1 MKKLL
6 TFLLAL
12 TLLFSLFA
20 CNSTGEEDGQE
31 NGDSN
36 QNGETA
42 QTFGDLSRIDKI
54 KQEGTLRIGT
64 SADYPPYEFH
74 TEIDGVDTIVG
85 FDIALC
91 QYIADDL
98 GVELEITDMS
108 FDSLLISLQQD
119 KFDIVAAGM
128 SPDEERLK
136 AADFT
141 DKIFESEQS
150 IILRKADV
158 ALYPTTAELAGAS
171 IGVQKGTIQE
181 GIAEGITDKVVKLTK
196 LSELI
201 TELKTGKVDAVCI
214 DYPCATAYVSGND
227 DLIVSDIEIEYE
239 GPGTCLAVQK
249 GETEWVEY
257 LNGIIQTV
265 NEDGTMDQF
274 IAEASMLADASLK

>member
-6 TFLLAL
+6 TLLLAV
-12 TLLFSLFA
+12 TLLFTLFA
-20 CNSTGEEDGQE
+20 CNSTSDDNSEE
-31 NGDSN
+31 NGGSTEGN
-36 QNGETA
+36 ETVQTSGE
-42 QTFGDLSRIDKI
+42 LSRIDKI
-54 KQEGTLRIGT
+54 KQEGKLRIGT

-98 GVELEITDMS
+98 GVTLEVTDMA

-158 ALYPTTAELAGAS
+158 DLYPTTAELSGAS

-181 GIAEGITDKVVKLTK
+181 GIAEGITSNVIKLTK

-201 TELKTGKVDAVCI
+201 TELKTGKIDAVCI

-249 GETEWVEY
+249 GETEWAEY
-257 LNGIIQTV
+257 LNGIIKTV

-274 IAEASMLADASLK
+274 IAEASMLADASLE

>member
-1 MKKLL
+1 M
-6 TFLLAL
+6 
-12 TLLFSLFA
+12 
-20 CNSTGEEDGQE
+20 
-31 NGDSN
+31 
-36 QNGETA
+36 
-42 QTFGDLSRIDKI
+42 
-54 KQEGTLRIGT
+54 
-64 SADYPPYEFH
+64 
-74 TEIDGVDTIVG
+74 G

-98 GVELEITDMS
+98 GVTLEVTDMAL
-108 FDSLLISLQQD
+108 DSLLISLQQD

-201 TELKTGKVDAVCI
+201 TELKTGKIDAVCI

>member
-42 QTFGDLSRIDKI
+42 QTSGDLSRIDKI

-274 IAEASMLADASLK
+274 IAEASMLADASLE

>member
-42 QTFGDLSRIDKI
+42 QTSGDLSRIDKI

-158 ALYPTTAELAGAS
+158 DLYPTTAELSGAS

-181 GIAEGITDKVVKLTK
+181 DIAEGITSNVIKLTK

-201 TELKTGKVDAVCI
+201 TELKTGKIDAVCI

-274 IAEASMLADASLK
+274 IAEASMLADASLE

>member
-42 QTFGDLSRIDKI
+42 QTSGDLSRIDKI

>member
-6 TFLLAL
+6 TLLLAV
-12 TLLFSLFA
+12 TLLFTLFA
-20 CNSTGEEDGQE
+20 CNSTGEEGGQE

-42 QTFGDLSRIDKI
+42 QTSGDLSRIDKI
-54 KQEGTLRIGT
+54 KQEGKLRIGT

-274 IAEASMLADASLK
+274 IAEASMLADASLE

>member
-6 TFLLAL
+6 TLLLAV
-12 TLLFSLFA
+12 TLLFTLFA
-20 CNSTGEEDGQE
+20 CNSTSDDNSEE
-31 NGDSN
+31 NGGSTEGN
-36 QNGETA
+36 ETVQTSGE
-42 QTFGDLSRIDKI
+42 LSRIDKI
-54 KQEGTLRIGT
+54 KQEGKLRIGT

-98 GVELEITDMS
+98 GVTLEVTDMAL
-108 FDSLLISLQQD
+108 DSLLISLQQD

>member
-6 TFLLAL
+6 SLLLAL
-12 TLLFSLFA
+12 VMLLSFA
-20 CNSTGEEDGQE
+20 ACANDDTPPADGDDQQQEE
-31 NGDSN
+31 
-36 QNGETA
+36 QNGSESTTMNKLA
-42 QTFGDLSRIDKI
+42 DI
-54 KQEGTLRIGT
+54 KAAGELVVGT

-158 ALYPTTAELAGAS
+158 DLYPTTAELSGAS

-181 GIAEGITDKVVKLTK
+181 DIAEGITDKVVKLTK

-249 GETEWVEY
+249 GETEWAEY
-257 LNGIIQTV
+257 LNGIIKTV

-274 IAEASMLADASLK
+274 IAEASMLADASLE

>member
-274 IAEASMLADASLK
+274 IAEASMLADASLE

>member
-42 QTFGDLSRIDKI
+42 QTSGDLSRIDKI

-257 LNGIIQTV
+257 LNGIIQTI

-274 IAEASMLADASLK
+274 IAEASMLADASLE

>member
-42 QTFGDLSRIDKI
+42 QTSGDLSRIDKI

-257 LNGIIQTV
+257 LNGIIKTV

-274 IAEASMLADASLK
+274 IAEASMLADASLE

>member
-42 QTFGDLSRIDKI
+42 QTSGDLSRIDKI

-201 TELKTGKVDAVCI
+201 TELKTGKIDAVCI

-274 IAEASMLADASLK
+274 IAEASMLADASLE

>member
-31 NGDSN
+31 NGDFN

-42 QTFGDLSRIDKI
+42 QTSGDLSRIDKI
-54 KQEGTLRIGT
+54 KQEGALRIGT
-64 SADYPPYEFH
+64 SADYPPFEYH
-74 TEIDGVDTIVG
+74 MDVDGQDTIVG
-85 FDIALC
+85 FDIEMGKL
-91 QYIADDL
+91 IAEEL
-98 GVELEITDMS
+98 GVELEITDMA
-108 FDSLLISLQQD
+108 FDALLISLQQD

-201 TELKTGKVDAVCI
+201 TELKTGKIDAVCI

-274 IAEASMLADASLK
+274 IAEASMLADASLE

>member
-42 QTFGDLSRIDKI
+42 QTSGDLSRIDKI

-158 ALYPTTAELAGAS
+158 ALYPTTAELAHLILYHPEFVRGKYNTGFLEDHLEEVLQWDCEREREAKWKRISAS
-171 IGVQKGTIQE
+171 AGRGSSSSSTSGT
-181 GIAEGITDKVVKLTK
+181 A
-196 LSELI
+196 LS
-201 TELKTGKVDAVCI
+201 GMC
-214 DYPCATAYVSGND
+214 PS
-227 DLIVSDIEIEYE
+227 
-239 GPGTCLAVQK
+239 
-249 GETEWVEY
+249 
-257 LNGIIQTV
+257 
-265 NEDGTMDQF
+265 
-274 IAEASMLADASLK
+274 ASPPRRCSASAPPAGR

>member
-6 TFLLAL
+6 TLLLAV
-12 TLLFSLFA
+12 TLLFTLFA
-20 CNSTGEEDGQE
+20 CNSTSDDNSEE
-31 NGDSN
+31 NGGPTEGNETVQTS
-36 QNGETA
+36 GE
-42 QTFGDLSRIDKI
+42 LSRIDKI
-54 KQEGTLRIGT
+54 KQEGKLRIGT

-98 GVELEITDMS
+98 GVTLEVTDMA

-158 ALYPTTAELAGAS
+158 DLYPTTAELSAAS

-181 GIAEGITDKVVKLTK
+181 GIAEGITSNVIKLTK

-201 TELKTGKVDAVCI
+201 TELKTGKIDAVCI

-249 GETEWVEY
+249 GETEWAEY
-257 LNGIIQTV
+257 LNGIIKTV

-274 IAEASMLADASLK
+274 IAEASMLADASLE

>member
-6 TFLLAL
+6 TLLLAV
-12 TLLFSLFA
+12 TLLFTLFA
-20 CNSTGEEDGQE
+20 CNSTSDDNSEE
-31 NGDSN
+31 NGGSTEGN
-36 QNGETA
+36 ETVQTSGE
-42 QTFGDLSRIDKI
+42 LSRIDKI
-54 KQEGTLRIGT
+54 KQEGKLRIGT

-98 GVELEITDMS
+98 GVTLEVTDMAL
-108 FDSLLISLQQD
+108 DSLLISLQQD

-158 ALYPTTAELAGAS
+158 DLYPTTAELSGAS

-181 GIAEGITDKVVKLTK
+181 DIAEGITSNVIKLTK

-201 TELKTGKVDAVCI
+201 TELKTGKIDAVCI

-274 IAEASMLADASLK
+274 IAEASMLADASLE

>member
-12 TLLFSLFA
+12 TLLFTLFA
-20 CNSTGEEDGQE
+20 CNSTSDDNSEE
-31 NGDSN
+31 NGGSTEGN
-36 QNGETA
+36 ETVQTSGE
-42 QTFGDLSRIDKI
+42 LSRIDKI
-54 KQEGTLRIGT
+54 KQEGKLRIGT

-98 GVELEITDMS
+98 GVTLEVTDMA

-158 ALYPTTAELAGAS
+158 DLYPTTAELSGAS

-274 IAEASMLADASLK
+274 IAEASMLADASLE

>member
-42 QTFGDLSRIDKI
+42 QTSGDLSRIDKI

-158 ALYPTTAELAGAS
+158 ALYPPTAELAGAS

-274 IAEASMLADASLK
+274 IAEASMLADASLE

>member
-20 CNSTGEEDGQE
+20 CNSTGEEDRQE

-42 QTFGDLSRIDKI
+42 QTSGDLSRIDKI

-201 TELKTGKVDAVCI
+201 TELKTGKIDAVCI

-274 IAEASMLADASLK
+274 IAEASMLADASLE

>member
-20 CNSTGEEDGQE
+20 CNSTGEEDRQE

-42 QTFGDLSRIDKI
+42 QTSGDLSRIDKI

-98 GVELEITDMS
+98 GVELEITDMALDSRSSACSRTSLTSWLPACLPTRSVSRRRTSPIKFLNPSSPSS
-108 FDSLLISLQQD
+108 FARQTLHST
-119 KFDIVAAGM
+119 
-128 SPDEERLK
+128 PPR
-136 AADFT
+136 
-141 DKIFESEQS
+141 
-150 IILRKADV
+150 
-158 ALYPTTAELAGAS
+158 AELAGAS
-171 IGVQKGTIQE
+171 IGVPE
-181 GIAEGITDKVVKLTK
+181 GHH
-196 LSELI
+196 
-201 TELKTGKVDAVCI
+201 
-214 DYPCATAYVSGND
+214 SGRHCRGHHRPRW
-227 DLIVSDIEIEYE
+227 S
-239 GPGTCLAVQK
+239 
-249 GETEWVEY
+249 
-257 LNGIIQTV
+257 
-265 NEDGTMDQF
+265 
-274 IAEASMLADASLK
+274 S

>member
-6 TFLLAL
+6 TLLLAV
-12 TLLFSLFA
+12 TLLFTLFA
-20 CNSTGEEDGQE
+20 CNSTSDDNSEE
-31 NGDSN
+31 NGGSTEGN
-36 QNGETA
+36 ETVQTSGE
-42 QTFGDLSRIDKI
+42 LSRIDKI
-54 KQEGTLRIGT
+54 KQEGKLRIGT

-98 GVELEITDMS
+98 GVKLEVTDMA

-158 ALYPTTAELAGAS
+158 DLYPTTAELSGAS

-181 GIAEGITDKVVKLTK
+181 GIAEGITSNVIKLTK

-201 TELKTGKVDAVCI
+201 TELKTGKIDAVCI

-249 GETEWVEY
+249 GETEWAEY
-257 LNGIIQTV
+257 LNGIIKTV

-274 IAEASMLADASLK
+274 IAEASMLADASLE

>member
-42 QTFGDLSRIDKI
+42 QTSGELSRIDKI

-274 IAEASMLADASLK
+274 IAEASMLADASLE

>member
-6 TFLLAL
+6 TLLLAV
-12 TLLFSLFA
+12 TLLFTLFA
-20 CNSTGEEDGQE
+20 CNSTSDDNSEE
-31 NGDSN
+31 NGGSTEGN
-36 QNGETA
+36 ETVQTSGE
-42 QTFGDLSRIDKI
+42 LSRIDKI
-54 KQEGTLRIGT
+54 KQEGKLRIGT

-98 GVELEITDMS
+98 GVTLEVTDMA

-158 ALYPTTAELAGAS
+158 DLYPTTAELSGAS

-274 IAEASMLADASLK
+274 IAEASMLADASLE

>member
-6 TFLLAL
+6 TLLLAV
-12 TLLFSLFA
+12 TLLFTLFA
-20 CNSTGEEDGQE
+20 CNSTSDDNSEE
-31 NGDSN
+31 NGGSTEGN
-36 QNGETA
+36 ETVQTSGE
-42 QTFGDLSRIDKI
+42 LSRIDKI
-54 KQEGTLRIGT
+54 KQEGKLRIGT

-98 GVELEITDMS
+98 GVTLEVTDMA

-158 ALYPTTAELAGAS
+158 DLYPTTAELSGAS

-181 GIAEGITDKVVKLTK
+181 GIAEGITSNVIKLTK

-201 TELKTGKVDAVCI
+201 TELKTGKIDAVCI
-214 DYPCATAYVSGND
+214 DYPCATAYVSAND

-249 GETEWVEY
+249 GETEWAEY
-257 LNGIIQTV
+257 LNGIIKTV

-274 IAEASMLADASLK
+274 IAEASMLADASLE

>member
-20 CNSTGEEDGQE
+20 CNSTEEEDGQE

-42 QTFGDLSRIDKI
+42 QTSGDLSRIDKI

>member
-31 NGDSN
+31 NGDSTEGN
-36 QNGETA
+36 ETVQTSGE
-42 QTFGDLSRIDKI
+42 LSRIDKI
-54 KQEGTLRIGT
+54 KQEGKLRIGT

-98 GVELEITDMS
+98 GVTLEVTDMS

-274 IAEASMLADASLK
+274 IAEASMLADASLE